1 MSAIA
6 THRPVTSR
14 ASHARAHIRGMALL
28 EVLVALLI
36 FMLGLLGLIGLH
48 GVMTATQTDSK
59 IRADAAYLATE
70 AVGRMWS
77 DMNNLTGYAG
87 DANCSAASC
96 TEWRAKVAK
105 ILPSGGA
112 AITVDEAS
120 GDVSITL
127 TWTTPKGGSHK
138 YQTLTTI
145 LSKAAG

>member
-1 MSAIA
+1 MSAI
-6 THRPVTSR
+6 TPHRPVAPR
-14 ASHARAHIRGMALL
+14 AGYARAHIRGMALL

-48 GVMTATQTDSK
+48 SVMTATQTDSK

-70 AVGRMWS
+70 AVGRMWH

-105 ILPSGGA
+105 ILPGGGA

-127 TWTTPKGGSHK
+127 TWTTPDGGSHK